1 LHLFNYVIVNKFIF
15 LYRLFEIKVYLVKK
29 KIMSE
34 IGGIVIFGILAQWT
48 AWRLKIPAIL
58 PLILIGLIVG
68 PVSTFFTQDGTKW
81 IEPVWNGEEGLFPDK
96 GLYNFVSLSIGIIL
110 FEGSLTLKKSEI
122 LNVGGSILR
131 LITLGTVITFF
142 LGGLATHFAFHLS
155 WPISFLFASLII
167 VTGPTVIAP
176 ILRNIPLKKD
186 VTTILKWESILIDP
200 IGALAAVLV
209 FEYIRVDFTGVDTI
223 NILWE
228 FVKIVLSGLLTGFV
242 AAWVLY
248 FLVKKDWI
256 PQYLKNVVSL
266 SAVMAVFVF
275 SNYVAS
281 DSGLLSVVMMGLILA
296 NINLPNIQELLHFK
310 ESLSILLISI
320 LFILLAANINVEDM
334 LLVYNWKALLLFFVV
349 ILILRPLSVFVS
361 TAWSGLRTNEKL
373 FISWVGPRGIVA
385 AGIASL
391 FGLELQSLGV
401 ADAQYI
407 TPLVFLIVLGT
418 VLLNATTA
426 RPVAKLLGVYLD
438 VSGGIM
444 IIGANKISRLIAS
457 YLKKNNRH
465 VVLIDSNKV
474 NVEKAKKLGLYA
486 FEANIYEDD
495 LSQDIELSD
504 IGFLMALTGST
515 EVNEF
520 SLQRFKKEF
529 GENGA
534 FRLIT
539 SEEIDRPEKI
549 IPQSLFSDTADYRK
563 LMDVASVF
571 PIVNEIKLQS
581 ARHFNQLKRNLE
593 TSETAVP
600 LFIKDFNGTLHILSS
615 KENIPVEKGYK
626 LVYIG
631 KSIDALSETEI
642 NLQET
647 VSHSASTLP

>member
-1 LHLFNYVIVNKFIF
+1 
-15 LYRLFEIKVYLVKK
+15 
-29 KIMSE
+29 MSE
-34 IGGIVIFGILAQWT
+34 IGVIVILGILAQWT

-58 PLILIGLIVG
+58 PLILIGLLVG
-68 PVSTFFTQDGTKW
+68 PVSTFFTEDGVKW
-81 IEPVWNGEEGLFPDK
+81 IEPVWNGNKGLFPDR

-131 LITLGTVITFF
+131 LITFGTFVTFF
-142 LGGLATHFAFHLS
+142 GGGLATHFVFHLS

-209 FEYIRVDFTGVDTI
+209 FEFIRIEFTGVDTI

-248 FLVKKDWI
+248 FFVKKNWI

-266 SAVMAVFVF
+266 SAVVGVFVF

-281 DSGLLSVVMMGLILA
+281 DSGLLSVVMMGLVLA
-296 NINLPNIQELLHFK
+296 NIKLPNIQELLHFK

-320 LFILLAANINVEDM
+320 LFILLAANINIEDL
-334 LLVYNWKALLLFFVV
+334 LLVYSWKALLLFFIV
-349 ILILRPLSVFVS
+349 ILLLRPLSVFIS
-361 TAWSGLRTNEKL
+361 TVRSGLRLNEKL

-391 FGLELQSLGV
+391 FGLELRSLGV
-401 ADAQYI
+401 EGAEYI

-426 RPVAKLLGVYLD
+426 RPVAKLLGVYLE

-474 NVEKAKKLGLYA
+474 NIEKAKKLGLYA

-515 EVNEF
+515 EVNAF

-539 SEEIDRPEKI
+539 SEEIDRPEKV

-563 LMDVASVF
+563 LMDVASVY
-571 PIVNEIKLQS
+571 PIVNEIKLHS
-581 ARHFNQLKRNLE
+581 ARHFNQLKHDLE

-642 NLQET
+642 NL
-647 VSHSASTLP
+647 SLP

>member
-1 LHLFNYVIVNKFIF
+1 
-15 LYRLFEIKVYLVKK
+15 
-29 KIMSE
+29 MSE

>member
-248 FLVKKDWI
+248 FLVKKNWI

>member
-1 LHLFNYVIVNKFIF
+1 
-15 LYRLFEIKVYLVKK
+15 
-29 KIMSE
+29 MSE
-34 IGGIVIFGILAQWT
+34 IGGIVILGILAQWM

-58 PLILIGLIVG
+58 PLILIGLLVG
-68 PVSTFFTQDGTKW
+68 PVSTFFTEDGSKW
-81 IEPVWNGEEGLFPDK
+81 IEPVWNGKEGFFPDK

-110 FEGSLTLKKSEI
+110 FEGSLTLKKGEI

-131 LITLGTVITFF
+131 LITLGSVITFF
-142 LGGLATHFAFHLS
+142 GAGFAAHFIFFLS

-186 VTTILKWESILIDP
+186 VTAILKWESILIDP
-200 IGALAAVLV
+200 IGALVAVLV
-209 FEYIRVDFTGVDTI
+209 FEFIRVEFVGTDTL
-223 NILWE
+223 NILEE
-228 FVKIVLSGLLTGFV
+228 FGKIVVFGSLVGFIS
-242 AAWVLY
+242 AWILY
-248 FLVKKDWI
+248 FLVKKNWI

-266 SAVMAVFVF
+266 SSVLGVFVF
-275 SNYVAS
+275 SNYIAHE
-281 DSGLLSVVMMGLILA
+281 SGLLSVVVMGLVLA
-296 NINLPNIQELLHFK
+296 NIKLPNLKELLHFK

-320 LFILLAANINVEDM
+320 LFILLAANMNVEDM
-334 LLVYNWKALLLFFVV
+334 LLVYSWKALVLFFIV
-349 ILILRPLSVFVS
+349 ILVLRPLSVFVS
-361 TAWSGLRTNEKL
+361 TAWSGIHTNEKL

-391 FGLELQSLGV
+391 FGLELRSLGV
-401 ADAQYI
+401 SGAEYI

-426 RPVAKLLGVYLD
+426 RPIAKLLKVYLEM
-438 VSGGIM
+438 SGGIM
-444 IIGANKISRLIAS
+444 IIGANKISRLIAT
-457 YLKKNNRH
+457 YLEKNNRH
-465 VVLIDSNKV
+465 VVLVDSNKV
-474 NVEKAKKLGLYA
+474 NIEKAKKLGLYA

-520 SLQRFKKEF
+520 ALQRFKKEF

-539 SEEIDRPEKI
+539 SEEIHHPEKI
-549 IPQSLFSDTADYRK
+549 ISQSLFSDTADYRK
-563 LMDVASVF
+563 LMDVATVY
-571 PIVNEIKLQS
+571 PIVNEIKIQS
-581 ARHFNQLKRNLE
+581 SRHFSQLKRDLE

-600 LFIKDFNGTLHILSS
+600 LFVKDFKGILHILSS
-615 KENIPVEKGYK
+615 KENIPVEKGFK

-631 KSIDALSETEI
+631 KSIESVSETEI
-642 NLQET
+642 DLQNI
-647 VSHSASTLP
+647 L

>member
-1 LHLFNYVIVNKFIF
+1 
-15 LYRLFEIKVYLVKK
+15 
-29 KIMSE
+29 MSE

-248 FLVKKDWI
+248 FLVKKNWI

>member
-1 LHLFNYVIVNKFIF
+1 
-15 LYRLFEIKVYLVKK
+15 
-29 KIMSE
+29 MSE
-34 IGGIVIFGILAQWT
+34 IGGIVILGILAQWT
-48 AWRLKIPAIL
+48 AWRMKIPAIL
-58 PLILIGLIVG
+58 PLILIGLLVG
-68 PVSTFFTQDGTKW
+68 PVSTFFTEDGTKW
-81 IEPVWNGEEGLFPDK
+81 IEPIWNGKEGLFPDK

-110 FEGSLTLKKSEI
+110 FEGSLTLKKGEI

-131 LITLGTVITFF
+131 LITLGSVITFF
-142 LGGLATHFAFHLS
+142 GAGFAAHFIFFLS

-186 VTTILKWESILIDP
+186 VTVILKWESILIDP
-200 IGALAAVLV
+200 IGALVAVLV
-209 FEYIRVDFTGVDTI
+209 FEFIRVEYSGADTV
-223 NILWE
+223 NILAE
-228 FVKIVLSGLLTGFV
+228 FGKIVLSGSLVGFSI
-242 AAWVLY
+242 AWLLY
-248 FLVKKDWI
+248 FFVKKNWI

-266 SAVMAVFVF
+266 SLVLVVFVF
-275 SNYVAS
+275 SNYIAH
-281 DSGLLSVVMMGLILA
+281 DSGLLSVVVMGLVLA
-296 NINLPNIQELLHFK
+296 NIKLPNIQELLHFK

-334 LLVYNWKALLLFFVV
+334 LLVYNWKAVALFFIV
-349 ILILRPLSVFVS
+349 ILVLRPLSVFVS
-361 TAWSGLRTNEKL
+361 TAWSGLHTNEKL

-391 FGLELQSLGV
+391 FGLELHSLGV
-401 ADAQYI
+401 ADSQYI

-426 RPVAKLLGVYLD
+426 RPVAKLLKVYLEM
-438 VSGGIM
+438 SGGIM
-444 IIGANKISRLIAS
+444 IVGANKISRLIAS
-457 YLKKNNRH
+457 YLEKNNRH
-465 VVLIDSNKV
+465 VVLVDSNKV
-474 NVEKAKKLGLYA
+474 NIEKAKKLGLYA

-520 SLQRFKKEF
+520 ALNRFKKEF

-539 SEEIDRPEKI
+539 PEEIHHPEKI

-563 LMDVASVF
+563 LMDVASVY

-581 ARHFNQLKRNLE
+581 ARHFNQLIRDLE
-593 TSETAVP
+593 VSETAVP
-600 LFIKDFNGTLHILSS
+600 LFIKDFKGTLHILSS
-615 KENIPVEKGYK
+615 KENAPVEKGYK

-631 KSIDALSETEI
+631 KSIDAVSEAEI
-642 NLQET
+642 NLLVNSQ
-647 VSHSASTLP
+647 